1 MALLDSFLQVVV
13 DQRGSDLHLHSGK
26 PPIVRL
32 DGDLVPLPFRRLGDA
47 ESRRLLFQ
55 ILSPDQRARLEAD
68 QQLDFMYV
76 APRIGR
82 FRANA
87 FIQHSGMSVVF
98 RVIPDRLPTLSEL
111 MLPRAVRLLTELQN
125 GLVLVT
131 GPTGCGKTT
140 TLAAMIHQI
149 NATSQRHVITLEDPV
164 EFVHTP
170 LQGLVTQREV
180 GRDVESFSAGLR
192 SALRESPDVLMV
204 GELRDE
210 ETVSLAIQAA
220 ETGVLVF
227 GTLHTNS
234 ASKAV
239 DRVIDAVPPGS
250 REQARSV
257 MSVLLRGVVAQ
268 FLCKR
273 ATGEGRIAALEVL
286 LNSIAVANM
295 IREAKT
301 YQIEG
306 YLQSGSNEVTGMQ
319 SMDQC
324 LFRYVRDGLV
334 DATEALRAAN
344 APELLRQRLETL
356 SVEEQ

>member
-13 DQRGSDLHLHSGK
+13 DQRGSDLHLHAGK

-32 DGDLVPLPFRRLGDA
+32 DGDLVALPFRTLSRA
-47 ESRRLLFQ
+47 EARRFLFQ
-55 ILSPDQRARLEAD
+55 VLSPEQRERLEAD
-68 QQLDFMYV
+68 QQLDFVYTLDDS
-76 APRIGR
+76 GR

-87 FIQHSGMSVVF
+87 FVQREGISSVF
-98 RVIPDRLPTLSEL
+98 RVIPDRLPTLNEL
-111 MLPRAVRLLTELQN
+111 MLPRAIRRLTELQN

-149 NATSQRHVITLEDPV
+149 NSSSQRHVITLEDPV
-164 EFVHTP
+164 EFVHRP
-170 LQGLVTQREV
+170 LRSIVTQREIH
-180 GRDVESFSAGLR
+180 RDVASFSDGLR
-192 SALRESPDVLMV
+192 SALRESPDVSMV

-210 ETVSLAIQAA
+210 ETVTLALQAA
-220 ETGVLVF
+220 ETGVLVL

-239 DRVIDAVPPGS
+239 DRVIDAMPGAA
-250 REQARSV
+250 REQARGVLSV
-257 MSVLLRGVVAQ
+257 MLRGVVAQ

-273 ATGEGRIAALEVL
+273 ASGEGRVAALEIL

-295 IREAKT
+295 IRENKVH
-301 YQIEG
+301 QIEG

-324 LFRYVRDGLV
+324 LFRYVRDGLI
-334 DATEALRAAN
+334 DRTEALRAAN
-344 APELLRQRLETL
+344 APELLKQRLGEMNL
-356 SVEEQ
+356 EEA